1 MANLFLP
8 MVNQTLFFFFFLSF
22 FAFKQEKFAIG
33 ATLKN
38 VKENICVLNLRL
50 EAKFSEA
57 LHPKSRQL

>member
-8 MVNQTLFFFFFLSF
+8 MVNQTLFFFFFFF
-22 FAFKQEKFAIG
+22 FAFKQEQFATG
-33 ATLKN
+33 ETLKN